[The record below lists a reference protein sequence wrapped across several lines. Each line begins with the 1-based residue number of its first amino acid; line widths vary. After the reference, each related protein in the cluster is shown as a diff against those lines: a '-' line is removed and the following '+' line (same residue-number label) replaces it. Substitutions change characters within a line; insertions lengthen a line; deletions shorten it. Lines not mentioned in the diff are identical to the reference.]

1 MEQQNKKQTGC
12 CLGTFCIIVIGV
24 IVVGL
29 IFAVLMGV
37 ERWYVPGANLCRVWH
52 KHLHRNRHISKA

>member
-1 MEQQNKKQTGC
+1 MEQTEKKQGGC
-12 CLGTFCIIVIGV
+12 CLGTFCIIALAV

-37 ERWYVPGANLCRVWH
+37 LNVL
-52 KHLHRNRHISKA
+52 

>member
-1 MEQQNKKQTGC
+1 MEQQDKKQTGC
-12 CLGTFCIIVIGV
+12 CLGTFCIIVIGI

-37 ERWYVPGANLCRVWH
+37 LNVL
-52 KHLHRNRHISKA
+52 

>member
-1 MEQQNKKQTGC
+1 MEQHDKKQTGC
-12 CLGTFCIIVIGV
+12 CLGTFCIIVVGV

-37 ERWYVPGANLCRVWH
+37 LNVL
-52 KHLHRNRHISKA
+52 

>member
-1 MEQQNKKQTGC
+1 MEQQDNKQSGC
-12 CLGTFCIIVIGV
+12 CLGTVCIIGLII

-37 ERWYVPGANLCRVWH
+37 LNVL
-52 KHLHRNRHISKA
+52 